1 MEPLPSWMT
10 WNATSRT
17 LTAQPSIQNVG
28 AYSIRVSAVPDSP
41 LLSDLIGYDT
51 FQIFV
56 EEPCNDGFRFFK
68 VSSYTAGALGIMQ
81 CAAKYPG
88 FISFWRY
95 DGSDPSAPATDLIP
109 IPGSYWTEADNNPAP
124 ALIFGDQGACMYAK
138 AVTFT
143 NLRSEECGFLY
154 DMTIEG
160 TNSAARNQF
169 RMLARVQDSGP
180 LYFADTAKLG
190 NKLEFMAP
198 ELMVPELPEREL
210 PSNDTNTLLC
220 PPGHYSHFRLLPA
233 TRLVTRDLPSYD
245 IMVSETSAYSVPKLI
260 V

>member
-1 MEPLPSWMT
+1 MT
-10 WNATSRT
+10 WNAVSRS
-17 LTAQPSIQNVG
+17 LAAQPSIQNVG
-28 AYSIRVSAVPDSP
+28 GYSIRVSAVPDSP
-41 LLSDLIGYDT
+41 LLNDLIGYDT

-88 FISFWRY
+88 FISFWRH
-95 DGSDPSAPATDLIP
+95 DGSDPSAPATDL

-143 NLRSEECGFLY
+143 NLRIEECGFLY

-245 IMVSETSAYSVPKLI
+245 IMVS
-260 V
+260 